1 MKTRSTST
9 GTPLVESFFDTNT
22 HTVSHV
28 VIDQSTNQ
36 VAIIDSVLDYEPH
49 AAKTSFASADKII
62 SFIKENN
69 YQVQW
74 LIETHAHADHLS
86 AAPYLQSK
94 LGGKLAIN
102 AKIKVVQEVF
112 GKIFNFGTE
121 FARDASQFDH
131 LFQDNEKFKLGNIDA
146 HIIYTPGHTPADSTV
161 IIGDAAFVCDT
172 MFMPDFG
179 TARCDFPGG
188 SAETLYNS
196 IQRIYQL
203 PDQTRLFMC
212 HDYLPAGRTEFA
224 WETTVA
230 QQKAHNIHVATNKDK
245 QSFIETRTNRD
256 KTLGM
261 PRLIIP
267 SIQVNI
273 NAGKLPAK
281 EDNGTSYL
289 KIPIDKF

>member
-1 MKTRSTST
+1 MRIQSTSN
-9 GTPLVESFFDTNT
+9 GTPIVESFFDKNTNT
-22 HTVSHV
+22 VTHIA
-28 VIDQSTNQ
+28 IDPSTNK

-49 AAKTSFASADKII
+49 AAKTSFESANRII
-62 SFIKENN
+62 NFIEKHN

-86 AAPYLQSK
+86 AAPYLQEK

-131 LFQDNEKFKLGNIDA
+131 LFEDNEKFKLGNIDA
-146 HIIYTPGHTPADSTV
+146 HVIYTPGHTPADSTV
-161 IIGDAAFVCDT
+161 IIGDAAFVGDT

-212 HDYLPAGRTEFA
+212 HDYLPQGRTEFA
-224 WETTVA
+224 WETTVLE
-230 QQKAHNIHVATNKDK
+230 QKNNNIHVAQNKDM
-245 QSFIETRTNRD
+245 QTFIETRTARD

-281 EDNGTSYL
+281 EENGTSYL
-289 KIPIDKF
+289 KIPLDKF

>member
-22 HTVSHV
+22 NTVSHV

-36 VAIIDSVLDYEPH
+36 VAIIDSVLDYEPN
-49 AAKTSFASADKII
+49 AAKTSFESADKII

-102 AKIKVVQEVF
+102 AKIKIVQEVF

-146 HIIYTPGHTPADSTV
+146 HVIYTPGHTPADSTV
-161 IIGDAAFVCDT
+161 IIGDAAFVGDT

-230 QQKAHNIHVATNKDK
+230 EQKAHNIHVATDKDK